1 MCGKMMDE
9 VGVIR
14 GGGRLSRASR
24 EFCVGRGGAR
34 VRLRAGCDRED
45 WHEEM

>member
-14 GGGRLSRASR
+14 GRLSRASR

-34 VRLRAGCDRED
+34 VRLRAGCD
-45 WHEEM
+45 

>member
-14 GGGRLSRASR
+14 GEGRLSRASR
-24 EFCVGRGGAR
+24 EFCVGRGGGA
-34 VRLRAGCDRED
+34 LEG
-45 WHEEM
+45 WM

>member
-14 GGGRLSRASR
+14 GGGYRGQAENSVW
-24 EFCVGRGGAR
+24 VGVGQ
-34 VRLRAGCDRED
+34 GCA
-45 WHEEM
+45 